1 MTLEEFSPWA
11 AGAGRVAFTIVPG
24 DFESN
29 GPHRLVLQARV
40 RTLGLTDSW
49 EIEPP
54 HMPFLFEFDP
64 NLRLDAILTLP
75 DANRDEIVRAGYPA
89 RACDR
94 GSGWEFE
101 LRLTRCGV
109 GTSRP
114 SQARGDTATSVR
126 PGP

>member
-64 NLRLDAILTLP
+64 NLKLDAILTLP
-75 DANRDEIVRAGYPA
+75 DANRDEIFA
-89 RACDR
+89 RAIQLEPATVEA
-94 GSGWEFE
+94 GGNSIYVSLGA
-101 LRLTRCGV
+101 GV
-109 GTSRP
+109 GTS
-114 SQARGDTATSVR
+114 
-126 PGP
+126 